1 MFRELGVAF
10 NLYLNNKLIK
20 VSFAFENEYI
30 KYDKNNHLLLKP
42 IYKRIEM
49 KVKEILNENDLPY
62 KNEYYKQIKKVFIK
76 HEITI

>member
-1 MFRELGVAF
+1 MYRELGVAF
-10 NLYLNNKLIK
+10 NFYLYDKLIK
-20 VSFAFENEYI
+20 VNFAFENEYI

>member
-1 MFRELGVAF
+1 MYREFGVAF

>member
-1 MFRELGVAF
+1 MYREFGVAF
-10 NLYLNNKLIK
+10 NLYLNDKLIK
-20 VSFAFENEYI
+20 VNFAFENEYI

-49 KVKEILNENDLPY
+49 KVKEILNENDLSY